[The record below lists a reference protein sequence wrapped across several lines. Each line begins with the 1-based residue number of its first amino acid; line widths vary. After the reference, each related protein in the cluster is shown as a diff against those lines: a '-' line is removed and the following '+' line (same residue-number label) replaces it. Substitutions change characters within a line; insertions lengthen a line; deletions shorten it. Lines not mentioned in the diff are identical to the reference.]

1 MFKTGKTKKTDISQD
16 VPKNRRKVS
25 FQKKNLAAALV
36 IGVLTF
42 FCVYFQWFRAL
53 DLPLQDAIYQRTNSV
68 DASIKIIA
76 IDEKSIDAMGQF
88 ENWTRKVYADLIE
101 ILDGGEYS
109 PRVIAFDILMVNE
122 KGEDDELL
130 IEACEKYSNIV
141 MASNLVFNTTI
152 ETTDGVITAN
162 SLHIDMVE
170 SPFGELE
177 NLVTAGFANTVQDST
192 DNSVRYTFLERDG
205 YQSFAAAVT
214 QMALESKGESVTDPV
229 EFMPVDAN
237 GGIFIDYTG
246 APGSYEIL
254 SLSDVLEGNIPAAA
268 FANSIVLVGAYAAGM
283 GDSYLVPVQTGTQMY
298 GVEIHANIIQS
309 LLEGRSL
316 VYVNRTVNAVCY
328 ALLAFV
334 LTLVVCAIKIW
345 MSFPIAAALIA
356 GEYLLCL
363 RLDEQGLVINIITL
377 PLSVLTALVWGIVS
391 KYASEALQKRKIM
404 HAFQKYVAP
413 QVVEEISKNHD
424 YQIKLGGEK
433 RHIAVLFVDI
443 RGFTPLSEAL
453 QPEQVVE
460 ILNEYLG
467 LVTDAIFKND
477 GTLDKFIGDAAM
489 AVFNAP
495 FDSEDYIYKAVC
507 AARDIAA
514 GSDRIAATFMER
526 FGRKVSYGIGVNC
539 GDAVVGNIGSDFRMD
554 YTAIGDTVNTAARL
568 EANAKAGQILI
579 SEFVYE
585 SLKDRLEVTEVGVIP
600 LKGKSQGI
608 MVYQVDGVK

>member
-1 MFKTGKTKKTDISQD
+1 MKI
-16 VPKNRRKVS
+16 
-25 FQKKNLAAALV
+25 QKRNLLAALV
-36 IGVLTF
+36 IAVLTF
-42 FCVYFQWFRAL
+42 LCVYFQWFQAL
-53 DLPLQDAIYQRTNSV
+53 NLRLQDVVYQRTNSV

-76 IDEKSIDAMGQF
+76 IDEKSLEALGQF
-88 ENWTRKVYADLIE
+88 ETWTRKVYADLIE

-109 PRVIAFDILMVNE
+109 PRVIGFDILMVSE
-122 KGEDDELL
+122 KGDDDQLL
-130 IEACEKYSNIV
+130 IDACEKYSNIV

-152 ETTDGVITAN
+152 ETMDGVSTVN

-170 SPFGELE
+170 MPFGELAD
-177 NLVTAGFANTVQDST
+177 LVTARFANTVQDST
-192 DNSVRYTFLERDG
+192 DNSVRYAFLEQGG
-205 YQSFAAAVT
+205 YQPFAAAVT
-214 QMALESKGESVTDPV
+214 QMALESKGETVTDPT
-229 EFMPVDAN
+229 EYMPVDAN
-237 GGIFIDYTG
+237 GGIYIDYTG
-246 APGSYEIL
+246 NPESYEIL
-254 SLSDVLEGNIPAAA
+254 SLVDVLEGNIPAAA

-283 GDSYLVPVQTGTQMY
+283 GDSYLVPIQTGAQMY

-309 LLEGRSL
+309 LLEQRCL
-316 VYVNRTVNAVCY
+316 VYVNRFGNAICC
-328 ALLAFV
+328 ALLVFA
-334 LTLVVCAIKIW
+334 LTLLACAIRIW
-345 MSFPIAAALIA
+345 GSVLIGAALIG
-356 GEYLLCL
+356 GEYALCL
-363 RLDEQGLVINIITL
+363 HLDERGLVINMITL
-377 PLSVLTALVWGIVS
+377 PLSVLLALIWSIVS
-391 KYASEALQKRKIM
+391 KYASEAIQKRKIM

-424 YQIKLGGEK
+424 YQLKLGGGK

-467 LVTDAIFKND
+467 LVTDAVFHND

-495 FDSEDYIYKAVC
+495 FDSDDYIYKAVC

-526 FGRKVSYGIGVNC
+526 FGKKVSYGIGVNC

-585 SLKDRLEVTEVGVIP
+585 KLKDRIEVTEVGVIP

-608 MVYQVDGVK
+608 MVYQVDNVIAQLTE